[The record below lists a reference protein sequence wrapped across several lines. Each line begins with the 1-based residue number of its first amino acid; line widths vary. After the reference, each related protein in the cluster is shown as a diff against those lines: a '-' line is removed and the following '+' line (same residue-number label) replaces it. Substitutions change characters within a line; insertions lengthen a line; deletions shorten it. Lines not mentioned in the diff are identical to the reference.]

1 METRLALLALVLSAC
16 QGSGAPPEAE
26 ARADESPRAAGAGG
40 VAVVEL
46 FTSEG
51 CSSCP
56 PADAVLGDAARDNPA
71 VYALA
76 FHVDYWDNLGWP
88 DRFSSHDAT
97 ARQHEYARSFGTSSL
112 YTPQM
117 IVGGTEQFTGADQ
130 RHAGASI
137 ARALS
142 RPASVRLSLHAHT
155 AAVDS
160 VVVDFE
166 AAGAPPDA
174 RVTVALLQHEA
185 TIDVRAGENAGRT
198 LRHSNV
204 VRAFTSVPAATSRA
218 TLTLPSSLRGADG
231 EIVAFVQRDAGD
243 GSGMPVLGAARTPLP
258 IP

>member
-1 METRLALLALVLSAC
+1 MKSRLALLALLLSAC
-16 QGSGAPPEAE
+16 QGSGSPAEAQ
-26 ARADESPRAAGAGG
+26 ARADESPRAGGGG

-88 DRFSSHDAT
+88 DRFSSHHAT
-97 ARQHEYARSFGTSSL
+97 ARQHDYARSFGTSSL

-117 IVGGTEQFTGADQ
+117 IVGGTDQFTGADQ

-142 RPASVRLSLHAHT
+142 RPAPVRMSLRAHA
-155 AAVDS
+155 AGDS

-174 RVTVALLQHEA
+174 RVAVALLQHEA
-185 TIDVRAGENAGRT
+185 TIEVRAGENAGRT

-204 VRAFTSVPAATSRA
+204 VRAFTSVPAARSSA

-243 GSGMPVLGAARTPLP
+243 GGGMPVLGAARAPLP